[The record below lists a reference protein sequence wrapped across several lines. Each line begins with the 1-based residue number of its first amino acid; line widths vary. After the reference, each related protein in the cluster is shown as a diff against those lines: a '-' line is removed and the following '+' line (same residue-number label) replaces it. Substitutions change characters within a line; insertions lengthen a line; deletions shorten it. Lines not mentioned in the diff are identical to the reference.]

1 MSDQTIFRVVGPN
14 RSYTKLSNKLLC
26 DNRLSLACTGLLV
39 RVLRLPTDWAF
50 NIQWFRNEFGI
61 GKDKVYSLIEEA
73 RERGYCNR
81 VVHRDRSGSTIKVEY
96 QFTDDPDVFGVPEPL
111 PSFPEVAVEPLPAK
125 ATSGLAVS
133 GKSGSIQKTDSN
145 KQLIRTNIPLP
156 PSGASPKGDRAS
168 RLPSNFVVPDAW
180 REWAADEAPK
190 FTALIDHE
198 AAKFTDHWH
207 GNGQRKIDWAATW
220 RNWWRRSV
228 ERAPRQFGLLPT
240 SHDRHAEKVREARAI
255 AARIEESYR

>member
-1 MSDQTIFRVVGPN
+1 MSIPVWTWRDAIRKSKAPPLTKHVCNCLANHMSDAGKGAWPTV
-14 RSYTKLSNKLLC
+14 KELLE
-26 DNRLSLACTGLLV
+26 DTGLGNK
-39 RVLRLPTDWAF
+39 AF
-50 NIQWFRNEFGI
+50 A
-61 GKDKVYSLIEEA
+61 KHLA
-73 RERGYCNR
+73 
-81 VVHRDRSGSTIKVEY
+81 T
-96 QFTDDPDVFGVPEPL
+96 
-111 PSFPEVAVEPLPAK
+111 AVEHGL
-125 ATSGLAVS
+125 LAVS
-133 GKSGSIQKTDSN
+133 RKRRRDGTLGRYNYVPRFPKNTVTPQDVDADADGIEVEANQMSEGHLEPDVRGTPSQVSEGHLNNLPSVSPSK
-145 KQLIRTNIPLP
+145 IPLP